1 MCERGVCLHLLMLH
15 NFFDE
20 SKNSQQAQRQ
30 VGGGYLF
37 ARRLVI
43 VDYS

>member
-1 MCERGVCLHLLMLH
+1 LFAFANVAQ
-15 NFFDE
+15 FFDE